1 MTEWF
6 FYGLIYSL
14 ILALLL
20 ASLLLVKRLFS
31 KQLSPRGQYRL
42 WLVLPAVCTAPFL
55 PFSAGDLL
63 PQRTGLASAAGS
75 ISIDSSVAPSSGMET
90 VRDLAVDGNDVMAC
104 GVPAGPPV
112 GKALARLTEEVIEGR
127 LPNERETLLEF
138 LRGNAG
144 TSEKP

>member
-75 ISIDSSVAPSSGMET
+75 ISIDPSVAPSSGMET
-90 VRDLAVDGNDVMAC
+90 VRDLAVDIHQ
-104 GVPAGPPV
+104 GVPQMLILLLLLVWAAG
-112 GKALARLTEEVIEGR
+112 ALFMFSKIVYQLWLSRRLLHSAAAVQDA
-127 LPNERETLLEF
+127 F
-138 LRGNAG
+138 L
-144 TSEKP
+144 